1 MFAGAFMMG
10 AKDRLL
16 PPSVPYRFFATAVVL
31 HFAGWAALLAGA
43 EDVPGFQG
51 GLGPALAGL
60 HLMTLG
66 VLAMT
71 AIGAAFQLLPVATRR
86 QLGPVW
92 ACRLTWW
99 LYAPGV
105 AVLGLGM
112 ATAAPWALHA
122 GAALTVA
129 GLALFGVLVARNL
142 LQVTDLPSV
151 TLHVWLALASLAAL
165 AGLGVALVV
174 DIDAG
179 FLGHRA
185 SAAAAHAVLGG
196 YGFMGMLAMGFS
208 YVLVP
213 MFVLAQPVPDRVG
226 RTTAAVSLLA
236 LGLGAGGALAGQGVV
251 AALGGLA
258 GLVAVGL
265 HVKGLMEVLKTR
277 MRRKLEPFFRLV
289 KAAWALLPASVLAG
303 VALALGAP
311 SELVAPLW
319 GFLLV
324 FGWLLSFVTGVLQR
338 IMPFL
343 ASMHSGADG
352 RKPALLSQLT
362 ASRPLAIH
370 AACHGAAVVL
380 ITAGLMAP
388 SPLAVAAGAGLGL
401 AGATAF
407 AAFAVE
413 LMRRYRNHQ
422 RTHPPQDNGELARC

>member
-31 HFAGWAALLAGA
+31 HCAGWAALLAGA
-43 EDVPGFQG
+43 EDVPGFLG

-105 AVLGLGM
+105 AALGLGL

-142 LQVTDLPSV
+142 VQVTDLPAV
-151 TLHVWLALASLAAL
+151 TLHVWLSLASLAAL
-165 AGLGVALVV
+165 AALGVALVV
-174 DIDAG
+174 DIDVG
-179 FLGHRA
+179 ILGDRA
-185 SAAAAHAVLGG
+185 ATAAAHAVLGG
-196 YGFMGMLAMGFS
+196 YGFMGMLALGFS

-213 MFVLAQPVPDRVG
+213 MFVLARPVPDRAG
-226 RTTAAVSLLA
+226 RVTATVSLLA
-236 LGLGAGGALAGQGVV
+236 LGLGAGGALAGQGPV

-258 GLVAVGL
+258 GLAAVAL
-265 HVKGLMEVLKTR
+265 HLKALAETLKTR
-277 MRRKLEPFFRLV
+277 MRKKLEPFFRLL
-289 KAAWALLPASVLAG
+289 KAAWALLPASLLAG
-303 VALALGAP
+303 IALALGAP
-311 SELVAPLW
+311 ADMAAPLW

-324 FGWLLSFVTGVLQR
+324 FGWLLSFVTGLLQR

-343 ASMHSGADG
+343 ASMHSGAEG
-352 RKPALLSQLT
+352 RKPALLSELT
-362 ASRPLAIH
+362 AARPLAVH
-370 AACHGAAVVL
+370 AACHGVAVVL
-380 ITAGLMAP
+380 IVVGLVA
-388 SPLAVAAGAGLGL
+388 SLPLAVTAGAAMGL
-401 AGATAF
+401 AGALSF
-407 AAFAVE
+407 AVFAVE
-413 LMRRYRNHQ
+413 LMRRYRAHLKSH
-422 RTHPPQDNGELARC
+422 TPQG